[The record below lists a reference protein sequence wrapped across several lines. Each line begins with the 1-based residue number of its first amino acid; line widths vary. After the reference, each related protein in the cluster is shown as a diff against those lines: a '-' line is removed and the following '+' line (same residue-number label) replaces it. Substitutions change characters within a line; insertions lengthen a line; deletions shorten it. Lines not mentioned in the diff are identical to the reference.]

1 MPRSTEQTPATN
13 TSGAQ
18 FRVTIRSR
26 KVRRILRLERQ
37 ADRQAT
43 RHQKAT
49 TRAELFGRRLA
60 ALRTEAQTLQAVLT
74 GAQQAELARARAAAT
89 PDPEEA

>member
-1 MPRSTEQTPATN
+1 MPKATPTTATDP
-13 TSGAQ
+13 AP
-18 FRVTIRSR
+18 RPARRITIRSR

-43 RHQKAT
+43 RHQKAA

-60 ALRTEAQTLQAVLT
+60 ALRTEAQVLQAALT

-89 PDPEEA
+89 PNSEEA